1 MADYQLNRTWAQIK
15 AWMDR
20 LWDLTFGIADTNA
33 VKIDSSTVADDEYAR
48 FTANGLES
56 RSASEVL
63 VDIGANDGKVIV
75 GINDQTGTTYTL
87 ALTDAGKL
95 VTCANAD
102 AITLTVPKNSV
113 VPFPVN
119 SVITV
124 AQKGAGVVTAAPVDV
139 DVTIVKYGGLKT
151 AGQYACIQLLKVAT
165 DSWLLI
171 GGVA

>member
-20 LWDLTFGIADTNA
+20 LWDLDAASGDEINTGTNTTKFVTA
-33 VKIDSSTVADDEYAR
+33 KAIEDSDLAR
-48 FTANGLES
+48 MSDLS
-56 RSASEVL
+56 
-63 VDIGANDGKVIV
+63 KVIV

-95 VTCANAD
+95 VTCENAN

-113 VPFPVN
+113 VAFPVN
-119 SVITV
+119 TVITIE
-124 AQKGAGVVTAAPVDV
+124 QKGAGVVTTAPVDG

-151 AGQYACIQLLKVAT
+151 AGQYACAQLLKIAT
-165 DSWLLI
+165 NEWLFI